1 MPENIERSRG
11 KAGNYKMD
19 KGGAPVDVGAF
30 IGTVVNNIDPSR
42 QGRIQVFIE
51 QFSGSDPADKSQ
63 WRTLSYCPP
72 FYGATP
78 KSGTSQGT
86 GTYPGNQ
93 SAYGMWFTAPDLGTQ
108 VLCFF
113 VNGDPSQGYYL
124 GCVPEQGQVRMLP
137 AIGAVTNYVPQN
149 KNQETYFTD
158 DPRLPV
164 TEINNAPT
172 NVENVE
178 NPKFFD
184 VNKPVHSYL
193 ASVLF
198 QQGLNKDTIRG
209 SIGSS
214 AQRESPSG
222 VFGFSSPGRAIYQG
236 GANED
241 NIRQELNSNNTS
253 VADVKVIGRRG
264 GHTFV
269 MDDGDLEGKDNLVR
283 IRTAKGHQLTMSDD
297 GNSFYI
303 THANGLTWI
312 ELGEEGTID
321 FFATNSVNIR
331 SQGTINLHADEDINM
346 FAGKKINLK
355 SMDNFTLQS
364 DKNVNIATKTG
375 ITLYSDAAIGI
386 KSNGSLGLVST
397 GGAWDGGGSLSL
409 SAGAIDLNGGP
420 KIAVQT
426 PPGLTKYLLPDTT
439 FNNSTGWEILPTGLE
454 SIVTRAPT
462 HEPYPYHGKGVPVS
476 VSLQKGQT
484 SASPAS
490 PAVPN
495 NWSITRK

>member
-1 MPENIERSRG
+1 MPSEIERFKG
-11 KAGNYKMD
+11 KASNYRMD

-30 IGTVVNNIDPSR
+30 VGTVVNNIDPSR

-51 QFSGSDPADKSQ
+51 QFAGNDPTDQSQ

-78 KSGTSQGT
+78 KSGTSEGV

-93 SAYGMWFTAPDLGTQ
+93 SAYGMWFTVPDLGTK

-124 GCVPEQGQVRMLP
+124 GCIPEQGQVRMLP
-137 AIGAVTNYVPQN
+137 AIGAVENYVPQN

-164 TEINNAPT
+164 TELNNAPT

-209 SIGSS
+209 PIGSS
-214 AQRESPSG
+214 AQRETPSK
-222 VFGFSSPGRAIYQG
+222 VFGISSPGRPIYQG
-236 GANED
+236 GASEQ
-241 NIRQELNSNNTS
+241 NIRQELNDTTTS
-253 VADVKVIGRRG
+253 VAEVAVIGRRG
-264 GHTFV
+264 GHSFV
-269 MDDGDLEGKDNLVR
+269 MDDGDIEGRDNLVR
-283 IRTAKGHQLTMSDD
+283 IRSSKGHQLTMSDD
-297 GNSFYI
+297 GNCFYI

-321 FFATNSVNIR
+321 FFSTNSVNIR
-331 SQGTINLHADEDINM
+331 TQGTINLHADEDINM
-346 FAGKKINLK
+346 FAGKKINMK
-355 SMDNFTLQS
+355 SMNDCTIQS
-364 DKNVNIATKTG
+364 ENAINIASKTG
-375 ITLYSDAAIGI
+375 VTLYSDAAIGI
-386 KSNGSLGLVST
+386 KANGTLGLVSQ
-397 GGAWDGGGSLSL
+397 GGAWDGASSLSFN
-409 SAGAIDLNGGP
+409 ANGIDLNGGP
-420 KIAVQT
+420 RINVAT
-426 PPGLTKYLLPDTT
+426 PPGLTKYILPDTS
-439 FNNSTGWEILPTGLE
+439 FNNSTGWEVAATGLE

-462 HEPYPYHGKGVPVS
+462 HEPYPYHNKGVPVS
-476 VSLQKGQT
+476 VNLEKNRTGP
-484 SASPAS
+484 SPGS
-490 PAVPN
+490 PSVPN